1 MKIDFNKEELAVLSA
16 LAYDAT
22 KKAMATVL
30 ENPKVVI
37 ESDFYFSLASI
48 SFKLIK
54 AVSDMK
60 EGNDE

>member
-37 ESDFYFSLASI
+37 ESDYYLNLATI
-48 SFKLIK
+48 NFKLMH
-54 AVSDMK
+54 AVEDMK
-60 EGNDE
+60 EKVDE

>member
-1 MKIDFNKEELAVLSA
+1 MKIDFTKYELEVLSA
-16 LAYDAT
+16 ITSDAA
-22 KKAMATVL
+22 KKAMETVL
-30 ENPKVVI
+30 KNPSVVI